1 MGSAMTSDMT
11 SGPATDLH
19 LEPVDERVTEAAV
32 TRWHAPVG
40 DAVNQR
46 EPLLEVSTD
55 EVDTDILEPV
65 TGRLA
70 TVHVEEGATVE
81 IGTLLARIETDSQ
94 ETPEPETPPDTQPE
108 ADVAAPE
115 PAPVSAALEP
125 TTAWQ
130 PTTLEPLP
138 YLPDVLGGSSASS
151 GEAAVGFVGVAP
163 VTELV
168 HTTALARGVD
178 LDGLAG
184 SGVGGRMRLVDVL
197 SASVTLPPV
206 GFVPA
211 VMGTVYLD
219 ALPDVLGTLTKAD
232 DRGSPAAI
240 AELVRMRADELG
252 VDLDVL
258 ETGSGTAGRIRLSDV
273 TAATPTLT
281 PVAQGAPFAPRLAS
295 LDHLPALAPMLV
307 QRQSGAA
314 APRSS
319 VPALANASSPML
331 APQAAGIRA
340 AENGGG
346 SGVGIEAVPRMKR
359 MIAQRKVDSLRVS
372 TQLTTVVEIDVTDM
386 VRTRLEMADGFA
398 ARVGSKLT
406 VTPFFAA
413 ATVHALGAHEFLNA
427 SISDDET
434 QVTYHPHVHLDVSV
448 DTERGLVAPTIRNA
462 GDLTLSALA
471 KTMTKLAQRA
481 RSGDLTTDER
491 SDGTFTLTYTDS
503 TAALFDTPI
512 INQPQVGIL
521 GLGAITR
528 RPMVMGSPGGG
539 EAIAVRSMMYAALT
553 YDHRLVDGA
562 DAARFLTT
570 LKDLLEDL
578 QWIRAIAT
586 T

>member
-1 MGSAMTSDMT
+1 MTSEMT
-11 SGPATDLH
+11 SGPVTDLH
-19 LEPVDERVTEAAV
+19 LEPLGESVSEATV
-32 TRWHAPVG
+32 TRWYAAVG
-40 DAVNQR
+40 DAVTQG

-55 EVDTDILEPV
+55 KVDTDILAPV
-65 TGRLA
+65 TGRLS
-70 TVHVEEGATVE
+70 TVQVEEDATVE
-81 IGTLLARIETDSQ
+81 IGTLLARIETDTQ
-94 ETPEPETPPDTQPE
+94 ETPEPETPPDTQPD
-108 ADVAAPE
+108 AYDVTAPE
-115 PAPVSAALEP
+115 RVPASAAQEP

-138 YLPDVLGGSSASS
+138 YLPGILIRSSASS
-151 GEAAVGFVGVAP
+151 GVAAVSFVGVAP
-163 VTELV
+163 VSELV

-219 ALPDVLGTLTKAD
+219 ALPDILGTLTHAD
-232 DRGSPAAI
+232 DRGSPSAI

-295 LDHLPALAPMLV
+295 LDDLPALAPMLV
-307 QRQSGAA
+307 QRQRGAA

-319 VPALANASSPML
+319 VPALANASSPVL
-331 APQAAGIRA
+331 APQAAGTRA
-340 AENGGG
+340 AENGRG

-359 MIAQRKVDSLRVS
+359 VIAQRKVDSLRVS
-372 TQLTTVVEIDVTDM
+372 AQLTTVVEIDVTH
-386 VRTRLEMADGFA
+386 VVQTGLEMADGFA

-406 VTPFFAA
+406 VMPFSAA
-413 ATVHALGAHEFLNA
+413 ATVRALGVHEFLNA

-434 QVTYHPHVHLDVSV
+434 QVTYHPHVDLDVSV

-481 RSGDLTTDER
+481 RSGDLTTDEL

-512 INQPQVGIL
+512 INRPQVGSL

-539 EAIAVRSMMYAALT
+539 EVIAVRSMMYAALT